1 MQKDDRQLRGRIKK
15 SRCYR
20 LGGEKSGDK
29 AEEKD
34 RKRQDKR
41 LMRQSGEIEN

>member
-1 MQKDDRQLRGRIKK
+1 MTKK
-15 SRCYR
+15 KKKKKIRCYR
-20 LGGEKSGDK
+20 LESGKKSGDR